1 MRVLSVVRLNG
12 QEIALTQWLI
22 LWIAAAV
29 LFLVIDMVWLLWL
42 GRGFYVTE
50 IGDLLRQPPNM
61 GAAGAFYI
69 LYVTGLMVMVVWPA
83 VQGGS
88 ISQAVLYGA
97 FLGLIAYGT
106 YDLTNLAVMKGFTT
120 KIAII
125 DMAWGTVLTGIVSG
139 LTATIGMR
147 LLGK

>member
-1 MRVLSVVRLNG
+1 MTHW
-12 QEIALTQWLI
+12 II
-22 LWIAAAV
+22 LWIAAVV
-29 LFLVIDMVWLLWL
+29 LFLLIDMVWLLWL
-42 GRGFYVTE
+42 GRSFYVSE

-88 ISQAVLYGA
+88 VGQAVLYGA
-97 FLGLIAYGT
+97 ILGLIAYGT

-120 KIAII
+120 KIAVI
-125 DMAWGTVLTGIVSG
+125 DMIWGTVLTGTVSG
-139 LTATIGMR
+139 ITAMIGIR
-147 LLGK
+147 LLGR

>member
-1 MRVLSVVRLNG
+1 M
-12 QEIALTQWLI
+12 TQWVI

-29 LFLVIDMVWLLWL
+29 LFLVIDMIWLLWL
-42 GRGFYVTE
+42 GRSFYVSE
-50 IGDLLRQPPNM
+50 IGDLLRQPPNI

-69 LYVTGLMVMVVWPA
+69 VYVTGLMVMVVWPA
-83 VQGGS
+83 VQAGS
-88 ISQAVLYGA
+88 VGQALLYGA
-97 FLGLIAYGT
+97 ALGLVAYGT

-125 DMAWGTVLTGIVSG
+125 DMAWGTILTGLVSG
-139 LTATIGMR
+139 ITVTIGMR

>member
-1 MRVLSVVRLNG
+1 M
-12 QEIALTQWLI
+12 TQWFI

-42 GRGFYVTE
+42 GRSFYVSE
-50 IGDLLRQPPNM
+50 IGDLLRQPPNF
-61 GAAGAFYI
+61 GAAGAFYV

-88 ISQAVLYGA
+88 VGQAVLQGA
-97 FLGLIAYGT
+97 VLGLVAYGT

-120 KIAII
+120 RIAVI
-125 DMAWGTVLTGIVSG
+125 DMAWGTALTGAVAGIVASIG
-139 LTATIGMR
+139 LR
-147 LLGK
+147 LLAR

>member
-1 MRVLSVVRLNG
+1 MTHW
-12 QEIALTQWLI
+12 II

-29 LFLVIDMVWLLWL
+29 LFLIIDMVWLLWL
-42 GRGFYVTE
+42 GRSFYVSE

-88 ISQAVLYGA
+88 ISQAILSGA
-97 FLGLIAYGT
+97 LLGLVAYGT

-120 KIAII
+120 KIAVI
-125 DMAWGTVLTGIVSG
+125 DMIWGTVLTGTVAG
-139 LTATIGMR
+139 LTTAIGLK
-147 LLGK
+147 LLGR